1 MQSTSQQ
8 NKLVYYLTKITIRR
22 LIYTFAS
29 LIVLVILML
38 ISIDQFVSYKVR
50 DDIYHNIEQTPYRP
64 YAVVLGTAKYVT
76 KNTPNQFYNYRLE
89 STKALFDAEK
99 IDYILLSGD
108 NRTLQYNEPRTMQ
121 RDLIK
126 MGIEPQ
132 YLFPDYAGFRTLDS
146 IIRAKEVFKA
156 EPMIII
162 SQRFHCERALFI
174 AKYHHIDAIC
184 FVADNPNIYTETRLR
199 EIFARFLMVWELIT
213 EKKPHFLGEPEP
225 LPAPLNRH
233 IHLNQSAVENL

>member
-1 MQSTSQQ
+1 MPFEKP
-8 NKLVYYLTKITIRR
+8 NKLFYHWDKISLKR
-22 LIYTFAS
+22 LIYLF
-29 LIVLVILML
+29 VNLML
-38 ISIDQFVSYKVR
+38 LAITFLILIDQYVGYKVR
-50 DDIYHNIEQTPYRP
+50 HDIYQKVEQTPYRP

-108 NRTLQYNEPRTMQ
+108 NRTLQYNEPRTMR
-121 RDLIK
+121 RDLIA
-126 MGIEPQ
+126 MGIAPQ

-146 IIRAKEVFKA
+146 IIRAKEIFHA

-162 SQRFHCERALFI
+162 SQAFHCERALFI
-174 AKYHHIDAIC
+174 AQYHNINAIC
-184 FVADNPNIYTETRLR
+184 FAADNPDIYTITRFR

-213 EKKPHFLGEPEP
+213 EKKPHFLGKPEP
-225 LPAPLNRH
+225 LPPPLNRH
-233 IHLNQSAVENL
+233 IAQSAVENP